1 MLLAQAPRTS
11 TRVERYE
18 TIVIGAG
25 QAGLAVGHHLAARN
39 ADFVSL
45 SNEARVGDDW
55 RRRWDSSRLFTP
67 ARYSGLPGMPFP
79 APPSHLPDKDE
90 VGDYLERY
98 AERFDLPVRTSVR
111 VERLTRSGG
120 RFVVRAGEAT
130 YEADSVVVATG
141 AFQSIPPSGRG
152 LQIPHRRFDSDRR
165 LCDTRLRP
173 RIWRSPDSGGGS
185 FVGPGPRRA
194 MHRSPSRPGRR
205 GLPAALRA
213 CAAAADRAP
222 G

>member
-1 MLLAQAPRTS
+1 
-11 TRVERYE
+11 
-18 TIVIGAG
+18 
-25 QAGLAVGHHLAARN
+25 
-39 ADFVSL
+39 
-45 SNEARVGDDW
+45 
-55 RRRWDSSRLFTP
+55 
-67 ARYSGLPGMPFP
+67 MPFP

-165 LCDTRLRP
+165 LSVRP
-173 RIWRSPDSGGGS
+173 RRART
-185 FVGPGPRRA
+185 GPRRFWRFLHPPGA
-194 MHRSPSRPGRR
+194 RPAFGPARPER
-205 GLPAALRA
+205 AAPLLPAARPGPYDPEAAPAVRRPRPREPIPAARESLMLATA
-213 CAAAADRAP
+213 CSAR
-222 G
+222 